1 MATTKSDLQGIVDL
15 LNKVTG
21 GDNYSLDYAYGGV
34 RLTNFTGSKDVSPR
48 LSRGEL
54 AEWIYAYMAGYEAAM
69 AAAGTLSQG

>member
-1 MATTKSDLQGIVDL
+1 MTTKSDLQSLVHV

-21 GDNYSLDYAYGGV
+21 GGNYSLDYAYGRV

-54 AEWIYAYMAGYEAAM
+54 AEWIYAYMAGYEAAL
-69 AAAGTLSQG
+69 APAGTLSQ